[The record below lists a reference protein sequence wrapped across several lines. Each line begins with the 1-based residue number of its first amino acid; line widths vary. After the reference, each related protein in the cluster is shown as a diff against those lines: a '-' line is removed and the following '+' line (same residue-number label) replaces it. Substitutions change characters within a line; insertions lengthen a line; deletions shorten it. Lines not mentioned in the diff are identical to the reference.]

1 MVEHTKAEDHV
12 NDREIPFLP
21 LNADQRHQAAD
32 CVLAPRVLALLRRV
46 CELASHW
53 QGGRIEF
60 HGAL

>member
-21 LNADQRHQAAD
+21 PQAYQRHQAAD
-32 CVLAPRVLALLRRV
+32 CVLAARVLALLRRV
-46 CELASHW
+46 CQLAGYW

-60 HGAL
+60 DGAL